1 MFWDAV
7 RCALI
12 GCRSP
17 SMGRALVGHR
27 TDFLAYPA
35 HLHLGRGIVVLARVA
50 GWSGCVGRVPRRT
63 RRRRVGRGTD
73 AGRIAAAPGGALH
86 LSGLELLRAIGVE
99 EDVRGQSELEF
110 VPERAI
116 VSMDSLAGRTLADII
131 PINPL
136 SPDPPSALRRK
147 RPEQS

>member
-1 MFWDAV
+1 MDVPVVVAGGGLVGMASAV
-7 RCALI
+7 FLARHGVA
-12 GCRSP
+12 
-17 SMGRALVGHR
+17 ALVMERMRGGSPLPRAAHFHLR
-27 TDFLAYPA
+27 T
-35 HLHLGRGIVVLARVA
+35 
-50 GWSGCVGRVPRRT
+50 
-63 RRRRVGRGTD
+63 
-73 AGRIAAAPGGALH
+73 
-86 LSGLELLRAIGVE
+86 LELLRAIGVE